1 MADMPDAWWIVFMQD
16 ALKALVAAS
25 KSQMHPR
32 MLALIFWPFIGS
44 VLFWGTLSFFFW
56 HGWHQLLAGW
66 VEHSSLQESLA
77 KGFFAIVAGYVVTF
91 VLIVFLASAVYM
103 TSLLVTSLIAMPV
116 MVEHVAASCYPGL
129 ARKHG
134 GSLAGSLLN
143 SLLAVSIFM
152 LAWLF
157 ALPFWLFTP
166 LAPLVSLLLSAF
178 LGQRL
183 FRYDALSEH
192 ASQQEFRRLLQ
203 QSSGKF
209 YLLGLITG
217 LVQFVPLL
225 NLIAVTWIGL
235 AFVHLGLAELSQ
247 LRDRDLRA
255 HV

>member
-16 ALKALVAAS
+16 VLKSLVAAS
-25 KSQMHPR
+25 KSQMHPH
-32 MLALIFWPFIGS
+32 MLALIFWPFVAS

-56 HGWHQLLAGW
+56 HGWHQLLSGW
-66 VEHSSLQESLA
+66 IEHTSLQESLA
-77 KGFFAIVAGYVVTF
+77 RGFFAILAGYLVTF

-116 MVEHVAASCYPGL
+116 MVAYVARTSYPGL
-129 ARKHG
+129 VRKHG

-143 SLLAVSIFM
+143 SLLAVSIFL

-166 LAPLVSLLLSAF
+166 LAPLVSLLLSAY
-178 LGQRL
+178 LCQRL

-192 ASQQEFRRLLQ
+192 ASQQEFRRLRQ

-217 LVQFVPLL
+217 LLQFVPLL

-235 AFVHLGLAELSQ
+235 AFVHLGLDELAQ
-247 LRDRDLRA
+247 LRARDLR
-255 HV
+255 VGV